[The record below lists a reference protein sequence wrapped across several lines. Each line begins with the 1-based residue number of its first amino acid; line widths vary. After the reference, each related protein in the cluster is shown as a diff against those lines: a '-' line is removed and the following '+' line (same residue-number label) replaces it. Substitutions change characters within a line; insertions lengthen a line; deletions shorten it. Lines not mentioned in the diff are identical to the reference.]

1 VVEFDIRMY
10 AHPEMRIRDM
20 RAVEISRNLH
30 ISPAQFLHSQNL
42 PQYLQLKQ
50 SDTKVLSPAQDDR
63 LLLECVVRPEGSIAG
78 LKGLPALSAVA

>member
-1 VVEFDIRMY
+1 MY

-50 SDTKVLSPAQDDR
+50 SDTKVLSPAQDDSTLDNSTLR
-63 LLLECVVRPEGSIAG
+63 DITLDDNTFKINP
-78 LKGLPALSAVA
+78 LSGKLVD